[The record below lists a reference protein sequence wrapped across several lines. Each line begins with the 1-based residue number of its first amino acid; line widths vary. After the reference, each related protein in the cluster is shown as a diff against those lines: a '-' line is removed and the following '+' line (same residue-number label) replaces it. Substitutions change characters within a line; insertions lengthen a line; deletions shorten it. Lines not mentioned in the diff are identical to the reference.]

1 MARAACRTLLAVLTV
16 AGWLAGRLE
25 AQPRVGGVVRIP
37 GGAPISAAQVELLP
51 IPPGYV
57 AGRLRLE
64 GREVEGVATA
74 AADEQGRFSLMAP
87 EPGTYRVRVTSQG
100 RVPMRFGPLALVED
114 QELPPAML
122 AEDAGLALRFVTSAG
137 RPVEGLWVYAEPS
150 AGAPLAAG
158 SWLPEFRI
166 ARTAADGT
174 VSFARAANEPLT
186 VSWFPPSAPPGSRTT
201 AVPATITVARPS
213 GKTAQL
219 RVVDRAD
226 RGLPGVLL
234 RMGPEAWPMGWT
246 DEAGSFLLAT
256 TPDLPLGLR
265 LTSPGGFTLVVTAAP
280 AARPLEIRFPEVAP
294 VRGRILDAESGRP
307 LPGALVWSPAD
318 PGTSTHSDAE
328 GRFEIGSPEAGPFW
342 LEALAAGYLP
352 KRIALSPA
360 DRLGGRGPTFALARA
375 QSLRGRVVNPLGT
388 PITEAWISA
397 EPEHPAERP
406 LGRGLEPVSEGGASD
421 RTGAF
426 ELRRLRPGAGYRL
439 RAERP
444 GFLPAELSAVAPV
457 RGAPPPLLR
466 VVLRPAPRATGRVAD
481 LLGRPVAGAEVRVAT
496 ARRGRRQTLAPRS
509 LAGATEALRTTTDP
523 RGRFRFPELP
533 GSSLDLEV
541 EKADFAV
548 ALFSDLKVPT
558 EGSEVDFGTLIL
570 RPGAEVHGRIVGP
583 SGRPVAGAAI
593 HEVRDP
599 TRREALAQALAD
611 QEPAAQ
617 SGASGEFTLARRPE
631 GVPTNLL
638 IVAEGFRPASVLGV
652 RPPTPEPLVV
662 RLTKAFSLRGRVES
676 VGGEP
681 IAEAEVGFAWQDALP
696 DEEGGL
702 PAGPSL
708 AWKARSDRDGRFT
721 LTGLPRGEGELS
733 IEAGGF
739 VPLED
744 VPLSLPG
751 PEPGAERTFTLERGN
766 LLEGRVT
773 TSAGHP
779 VAGAKVIA
787 GPLAAVSDDEGFY
800 ALTGVPAGPVEI
812 ELVHPHYPRQRQR
825 RRLSAGANRLDFEI
839 PAGQEV
845 SGRVLDEQGRPVAG
859 ARLRLR
865 AASRLDNRTYRAR
878 SNDEGDFRLAPVA
891 DGSYVLGAS
900 ADGYPDA
907 SRPAPVV
914 VAGEPLAGLEVTLAR
929 GAAVVGRVVGLEQE
943 ELWRVEV
950 EARHAS
956 GESRAAELDLAG
968 NYALEGLTLGSW
980 QIRARLRGGERQAQV
995 RVDLQ
1000 QSDGEVRRDLV
1011 FGERLR
1017 LSGQVFLTGQP
1028 FAGAR
1033 VTLRAEQRSV
1043 ERAVTTDHAGSFRF
1057 QDLEADTYHIGL
1069 SHPERPVLHNRL
1081 LSLTTDRE
1089 IVLDLQ
1095 LVTVGGVV
1103 VDAATAEPIAGAI
1116 VALEPP
1122 PDPETAGFVITSGTD
1137 ERGTFLLPLVAP
1149 GPYRLRGRAEGYSS
1163 LELHLEVPAEQ
1174 GLSGLELALVPTTG
1188 LEVAVRLASGEA
1200 PPIVHYLAL
1209 DEANGAALAGSL
1221 VPDARGLVR
1230 LPTSGSGS
1238 WRLSL
1243 DAPGGGAADLM
1254 AQASGPPLPVMLP
1267 PAAPLAV
1274 RVPALYSSDER
1285 AQVSIV
1291 SPEGTPLH
1299 AVGLGGS
1306 RVESWPI
1313 VGGRAIIDDLPAGT
1327 WMVYATTA
1335 DGRRWGGVALA
1346 TGTAPAAVVLE

>member
-1 MARAACRTLLAVLTV
+1 MARVACRNLLAVLTAV
-16 AGWLAGRLE
+16 GWLAGRLE
-25 AQPRVGGVVRIP
+25 AQPRVWGVVRMP
-37 GGAPISAAQVELLP
+37 GGAPLSGAQVELLP
-51 IPPGYV
+51 IPPGYA

-64 GREVEGVATA
+64 GREVEGVVAA
-74 AADEQGRFSLMAP
+74 AADEHGRFSVVARK
-87 EPGTYRVRVTSQG
+87 PGSYRVRVSSRG
-100 RVPMRFGPLALVED
+100 RVPMQFGPLALVED
-114 QELPPAML
+114 RELPPATL
-122 AEDAGLALRFVTSAG
+122 AEDAGLNLRFVTSAG
-137 RPVEGLWVYAEPS
+137 RPVESLWTYAEPY
-150 AGAPLAAG
+150 AVAPLAAG

-166 ARTAADGT
+166 ARTGADGK
-174 VSFARAANEPLT
+174 VSFARTADEQLT

-201 AVPATITVARPS
+201 AGPVTITVARPS
-213 GKTAQL
+213 GRTTQL
-219 RVVDRAD
+219 RVVGRAD
-226 RGLPGVLL
+226 QGLPGVLL

-246 DEAGSFLLAT
+246 DEAGSFRLAT
-256 TPDLPLGLR
+256 MSDLPLVLR
-265 LTSPGGFTLVVTAAP
+265 LTSPGGFSLVVTAAP
-280 AARPLEIRFPEVAP
+280 AARPLEIRFPEVNP

-307 LPGALVWSPAD
+307 LLGALLWSPAD
-318 PGTSTHSDAE
+318 PGTYAHSDTE

-360 DRLGGRGPTFALARA
+360 DLLGGRGPTFALARA
-375 QSLRGRVVNPLGT
+375 QSLRGRVVDPLGT
-388 PITEAWISA
+388 PLAGAWISA

-406 LGRGLEPVSEGGASD
+406 PGRGLEPVSEGGASD

-444 GFLPAELSAVAPV
+444 GFLPAELRAVAPV
-457 RGAPPPLLR
+457 RGAPPPLVQ

-481 LLGRPVAGAEVRVAT
+481 LLGRPVAGAEVRVAA
-496 ARRGRRQTLAPRS
+496 ARRGRRQALAPRS
-509 LAGATEALRTTTDP
+509 LAGVPEALRTTTDP
-523 RGRFRFPELP
+523 RGRFRFSELP
-533 GSSLDLEV
+533 GTPLDLEV

-548 ALFSDLKVPT
+548 ALFSDLGLPT

-570 RPGAEVHGRIVGP
+570 RPCALVYGRVAGP
-583 SGRPVAGAAI
+583 GGRPVAGAAI

-599 TRREALAQALAD
+599 TRREALAQALVD
-611 QEPAAQ
+611 QEPAAK
-617 SGASGEFTLARRPE
+617 SGASGEFTLPRRPE

-638 IVAEGFRPASVLGV
+638 IVAEGFRPASVLGI

-662 RLTKAFSLRGRVES
+662 RLTEAFSLRGRVQS
-676 VGGEP
+676 AGGEP

-708 AWKARSDRDGRFT
+708 TWRARSDRDGLFT
-721 LTGLPRGEGELS
+721 LTDLPRGEGELS
-733 IEAGGF
+733 IAASGYA
-739 VPLED
+739 PLED

-751 PEPGAERTFTLERGN
+751 PEPGAERSFTLERGN

-773 TSAGHP
+773 TSEDHP
-779 VAGAKVIA
+779 VVGAKVSA
-787 GPLAAVSDDEGFY
+787 GSLAAVSDDDGFY
-800 ALTGVPAGPVEI
+800 TLTGLPAGPVEL

-825 RRLSAGANRLDFEI
+825 RHLSAGANRLDFEL

-878 SNDEGDFRLAPVA
+878 SNDDGGFRLAPVA
-891 DGSYVLGAS
+891 DGSYVLDAS
-900 ADGYPDA
+900 AEGYPDA

-929 GAAVVGRVVGLEQE
+929 GADVVGRVIGLERE

-950 EARHAS
+950 AARHAS
-956 GESRAAELDLAG
+956 GESRAAELDLTG
-968 NYALEGLTLGSW
+968 NYVLKALALGSW
-980 QIRARLRGGERQAQV
+980 QIRARLRGGERQAQA
-995 RVDLQ
+995 RVELQ

-1011 FGERLR
+1011 FEERLR
-1017 LSGQVFLTGQP
+1017 LSGQVLLAGQP
-1028 FAGAR
+1028 FAGTR
-1033 VTLRAEQRSV
+1033 ITLRAAQRSV
-1043 ERAVTTDHAGSFRF
+1043 ERAVTTDHAGRFRF

-1081 LSLTTDRE
+1081 LSLTSDRE
-1089 IVLDLQ
+1089 IVIDLL

-1103 VDAATAEPIAGAI
+1103 VDAATAEPLAGAI

-1137 ERGTFLLPLVAP
+1137 ERGTFLLPLVPP

-1163 LELHLEVPAEQ
+1163 LELNLEVPAQQ
-1174 GLSGLELALVPTTG
+1174 GLSGLELALAPTTG

-1209 DEANGAALAGSL
+1209 SDANGAALAGSL
-1221 VPDARGLVR
+1221 VPDTRGLVR

-1238 WRLSL
+1238 WRISL
-1243 DAPGGGAADLM
+1243 DAPGGGAAELM
-1254 AQASGPPLPVMLP
+1254 AHAPGPPLPVMLP

-1274 RVPALYSSDER
+1274 RVPALYTSDER

-1306 RVESWPI
+1306 RVESWPM
-1313 VGGRAIIDDLPAGT
+1313 VGGRVIIDDLPAGT
-1327 WMVYATTA
+1327 WIVYAATA